1 MRISAIATHRK
12 FLGLIA
18 AIALVFTSFAFVE
31 PSKAAGACP
40 TAQCAT
46 LKVHYKRTS
55 ATSYNDWGLWLWALK
70 GSGLPESSVTPF
82 SNSVLDANG
91 FGYIDTLVPI
101 SAGVT
106 ELGLI
111 PRLKSG
117 WTKDVDQDRVV
128 KLDANKSAEIWI
140 KQDDPYIYNN
150 ASFTLPAEIW
160 SANIETFR
168 TIKVVLSKADS
179 VAGAGF
185 TLVGEGAPAIKSVS
199 KIYDVSNGLS
209 YSYKQWLIETETD
222 IPLGSQ
228 LTVHHAHA
236 TDPKRSFGDHLAVA
250 GKVFTSADFVS
261 NFTYDGDDL
270 GNTYTAAK
278 TDFRVWAPT
287 ASDVRIVTYASATT
301 PVGDGVVT
309 SMTKD
314 VKGTWVA
321 SMTGNKAGL
330 IYNYRVTAGGNTE
343 EAVDP
348 YARSVTVDGNRG
360 VVMDLTAT
368 NPTGW
373 ATHTKPAF
381 SGKLTDSVMYELHVR
396 DASIDP
402 SSGVSATNRGKF
414 LGLTELGKTVKV
426 GKVTSPTGLSA
437 IKDLGVTHVQ
447 LLPFYDYAS
456 GGLETSPTFN
466 WGYDPKNF
474 NAPEGQY
481 SSDPTNPIARVK
493 ELKSAIMAMHKN
505 GLRVTMDVVYGH
517 VASATEFSQQ
527 LIVPGYWFRR
537 DANGVLTNGSGCGN
551 DAATERPMVRKF
563 SVASMKYWT
572 KEYKLDGF
580 RVDQM
585 GLWDVETLNAV
596 RAGVSTIEPKA
607 TIIGEG
613 WSMGPS
619 IGVSQGT
626 QAQLRNMPGIGAF
639 NDGIRNAV
647 KGSPDGLSDGGYV
660 NGNPS
665 GTLNAIKAGII
676 GNTFSTTVTVPW
688 LTLEAGQAV
697 NYAEAHDNMTLFDKL
712 WAVNSQTS
720 RAAVAKQSR
729 QIASLL
735 FLAQGTPFIQAGQE
749 FLRSKAGDPN
759 SYRSND
765 SVNSLKWGERAKE
778 ATTVAYYKGLIAL
791 RKAHPAF
798 RQSSPTV
805 IAKIV
810 KFLSAP
816 SDVLAYSIDGK
827 AVKDTWQTIVVAS
840 NPNASA
846 KKVILPAKAT
856 WLVSVLNDK
865 AGVATLQTLKNTN
878 YILVPANSTV
888 VLHK

>member
-1 MRISAIATHRK
+1 MQLSTTRINRK
-12 FLGLIA
+12 LLGLVA

-31 PSKAAGACP
+31 PSKAATTCP
-40 TAQCAT
+40 TAQCAS
-46 LKVHYKRTS
+46 LKVHYKRTIS
-55 ATSYNDWGLWLWALK
+55 TSYNDWGLWLWAFK
-70 GSGLPESSVTPF
+70 GTGLPESVVTPF
-82 SNSVLDANG
+82 SNSNKDADG
-91 FGYIDTLVPI
+91 FGYIETLVPI

-117 WTKDVDQDRVV
+117 WTKDMDQDRIV

-140 KQDDPYIYNN
+140 KQGDAYIYNN
-150 ASFTLPAEIW
+150 SSFTLPAEIW
-160 SANIETFR
+160 SANIETLR
-168 TIKVVLSKADS
+168 TIKVVISKPYGL
-179 VAGAGF
+179 AGAGF
-185 TLVGEGAPAIKSVS
+185 SLEGFGAPNVISAT
-199 KIYDVSNGLS
+199 KINDNSNGSSSL
-209 YSYKQWLIETETD
+209 KQWLLTTDAD
-222 IPLGSQ
+222 IPLGSA
-228 LTVHHAHA
+228 LTVKH
-236 TDPKRSFGDHLAVA
+236 TDADPARVYGERLAVA
-250 GKVFTSADFVS
+250 GNVFTSPAFVD
-261 NFTYDGDDL
+261 NFTYEGDDL
-270 GNTYTAAK
+270 GSVFTAAK

-287 ASDVRIVTYASATT
+287 ASAVSLVTYATATT
-301 PVGDGVVT
+301 PKEDAVIT
-309 SMTKD
+309 PMTLD
-314 VKGTWVA
+314 VKGTWITTL
-321 SMTGNKAGL
+321 TGNKAGQV
-330 IYNYRVTAGGNTE
+330 YNYRVTAGGNTE

-348 YARSVTVDGNRG
+348 YARSVTIDGNRG
-360 VVMDLTAT
+360 VVMDLAAT

-373 ATHTKPAF
+373 TTHVKPAF
-381 SGKLTDSVMYELHVR
+381 SGRLVDSVMYELHVR

-402 SSGVSATNRGKF
+402 SSGVSAANRGKF

-426 GKVTSPTGLSA
+426 GKVTSPTVLSA
-437 IKDLGVTHVQ
+437 MKDLGVTHVQ
-447 LLPFYDYAS
+447 LLPMYDYAS
-456 GGLETSPTFN
+456 GGLESNPTFN

-481 SSDPTNPIARVK
+481 SSDPANPIARVK
-493 ELKSAIMAMHKN
+493 ELKSAIMAMHKA

-537 DANGVLTNGSGCGN
+537 DANGVLHNGSGCGN
-551 DAATERPMVRKF
+551 DTATERPMVRKF
-563 SVASMKYWT
+563 IVDSMKYWT

-580 RVDQM
+580 RIDQM
-585 GLWDVETLNAV
+585 GLWDVGTMNAV
-596 RAGVSTIEPKA
+596 RAGVSSIEPKA

-613 WSMGPS
+613 WTMGPS
-619 IGVSQGT
+619 IGLPKGT
-626 QAQLRNMPGIGAF
+626 QGELRNMPGVGAF

-660 NGNPS
+660 NGSPG
-665 GTLNAIKAGII
+665 GTINAVKSGII
-676 GNTFSTTVTVPW
+676 GNTFNPNVTVPW
-688 LTLEAGQAV
+688 LVLEAGQAV

-729 QIASLL
+729 QISSLL

-749 FLRSKAGDPN
+749 FLRSKDGDPN
-759 SYRSND
+759 SYRSPD
-765 SVNSLKWGERAKE
+765 SVNSIKWGERAKE
-778 ATTVAYYKGLIAL
+778 ATTVAYNKGLIAI

-798 RQSSPTV
+798 RQSSPTI

-827 AVKDTWQTIVVAS
+827 AVKDSWGTIVVAS

-846 KKVILPAKAT
+846 KKVVLPAKAT
-856 WLVSVLNDK
+856 WLVKVMNDK

-878 YILVPANSTV
+878 FVMVPANSTIL
-888 VLHK
+888 LHK

>member
-1 MRISAIATHRK
+1 MQLSTTGINRK
-12 FLGLIA
+12 LLGLVA

-31 PSKAAGACP
+31 PSKAAGTCP
-40 TAQCAT
+40 TAQCAS

-55 ATSYNDWGLWLWALK
+55 PTSYNDWGLWLWAFK
-70 GSGLPESSVTPF
+70 GTGLPESVVTPF
-82 SNSVLDANG
+82 SNSNKDADG
-91 FGYIDTLVPI
+91 FGYIETLVPI

-111 PRLKSG
+111 PRLKSE
-117 WTKDVDQDRVV
+117 WTKDMDQDRIV

-140 KQDDPYIYNN
+140 KQGDAYIYDNRL
-150 ASFTLPAEIW
+150 FTLPAEIW
-160 SANIETFR
+160 SANIETLR
-168 TIKVVLSKADS
+168 TIKVVISKPYGL
-179 VAGAGF
+179 AGAGF
-185 TLVGEGAPAIKSVS
+185 SLEGFGAPNVISAT
-199 KIYDVSNGLS
+199 KINDNSNGSSSL
-209 YSYKQWLIETETD
+209 KQWLLTTDAD
-222 IPLGSQ
+222 IPLGSA
-228 LTVHHAHA
+228 LTVKH
-236 TDPKRSFGDHLAVA
+236 TDADPARVYGERLAVA
-250 GKVFTSADFVS
+250 GNVFTSPAFVN
-261 NFTYDGDDL
+261 NFTYEGDDL
-270 GNTYTAAK
+270 GSVFTAAK

-287 ASDVRIVTYASATT
+287 ASAVSLVTYATAST
-301 PVGDGVVT
+301 PKEDAVVT
-309 SMTKD
+309 PMTLD

-321 SMTGNKAGL
+321 TLTGNKAGQV
-330 IYNYRVTAGGNTE
+330 YNYRVTAGGNTE

-348 YARSVTVDGNRG
+348 YARSVTIDGNRG
-360 VVMDLTAT
+360 VVMDLAAT

-373 ATHTKPAF
+373 TSYTKPAF
-381 SGKLTDSVMYELHVR
+381 SGRLVDSVMYELHVR
-396 DASIDP
+396 DATIDP
-402 SSGVSATNRGKF
+402 SSGVSAANRGKF

-447 LLPFYDYAS
+447 LLPMYDYAS
-456 GGLETSPTFN
+456 GGLESNPTFN

-481 SSDPTNPIARVK
+481 SSNPANPIARVK
-493 ELKSAIMAMHKN
+493 ELKSAIMAMHKA

-537 DANGVLTNGSGCGN
+537 DANGVLHNGSGCGN
-551 DAATERPMVRKF
+551 DTATERPMVRKF
-563 SVASMKYWT
+563 IVDSMKYWT

-580 RVDQM
+580 RIDQM
-585 GLWDVETLNAV
+585 GLWDVGTMNAV
-596 RAGVSTIEPKA
+596 RAGVSSIEPKA
-607 TIIGEG
+607 TMIGEG
-613 WSMGPS
+613 WTMGPS
-619 IGVSQGT
+619 IGLPKGT
-626 QAQLRNMPGIGAF
+626 QGELRNMPGIGAF

-660 NGNPS
+660 NGSPG
-665 GTLNAIKAGII
+665 GTINAVKSGII
-676 GNTFSTTVTVPW
+676 GNTFNENVTVPW
-688 LTLEAGQAV
+688 LVLDAGQAV

-749 FLRSKAGDPN
+749 FLRSKDGDPN
-759 SYRSND
+759 SYRSPD
-765 SVNSLKWGERAKE
+765 SVNSIKWGERAKE

-816 SDVLAYSIDGK
+816 NDVLAYSIDGK
-827 AVKDTWQTIVVAS
+827 AVKDSWATIVVAS

-846 KKVILPAKAT
+846 KKVVLPAKAT
-856 WLVSVLNDK
+856 WLVKVLNDK

-878 YILVPANSTV
+878 FVMVPANSTI

>member
-1 MRISAIATHRK
+1 MQLSTTRINRK
-12 FLGLIA
+12 LLGLVA

-31 PSKAAGACP
+31 PSKAATTCP
-40 TAQCAT
+40 TAQCAS
-46 LKVHYKRTS
+46 LKVHYKRTTS
-55 ATSYNDWGLWLWALK
+55 TSYNDWGLWLWAMK
-70 GSGLPESSVTPF
+70 GVGLPESVVTPF
-82 SNSVLDANG
+82 SNSNKDADG
-91 FGYIDTLVPI
+91 FGYIETLVPI

-111 PRLKSG
+111 PRMKSD
-117 WTKDVDQDRVV
+117 WTKDMDQDRIV

-140 KQDDPYIYNN
+140 KQGDAYIYDNRL
-150 ASFTLPAEIW
+150 FTLPAEIW
-160 SANIETFR
+160 SANIETLR
-168 TIKVVLSKADS
+168 TIKVVISKPYGL
-179 VAGAGF
+179 AGAGF
-185 TLVGEGAPAIKSVS
+185 SLEGFGAPNVISAT
-199 KIYDVSNGLS
+199 KINDNSNGSSSL
-209 YSYKQWLIETETD
+209 KQWLLTTDAD
-222 IPLGSQ
+222 IPLGSA
-228 LTVHHAHA
+228 LTVKH
-236 TDPKRSFGDHLAVA
+236 TDADPARVYGERLAVA
-250 GKVFTSADFVS
+250 GNVFTSPAFVN
-261 NFTYDGDDL
+261 NFTYEGDDL
-270 GNTYTAAK
+270 GSVFTAAK

-287 ASDVRIVTYASATT
+287 ASAVSLVTYATAST
-301 PVGDGVVT
+301 PKEDAVVT
-309 SMTKD
+309 PMTLD

-321 SMTGNKAGL
+321 TLTGNKAGQV
-330 IYNYRVTAGGNTE
+330 YNYRVTAGGNTE

-348 YARSVTVDGNRG
+348 YARSVTIDGNRG
-360 VVMDLTAT
+360 VVMDLAAT

-373 ATHTKPAF
+373 NSYAKPAF
-381 SGKLTDSVMYELHVR
+381 SGRLVDSVMYELHVR
-396 DASIDP
+396 DATIDP
-402 SSGVSATNRGKF
+402 SSGVSAANRGKF

-447 LLPFYDYAS
+447 LLPMYDYAS
-456 GGLETSPTFN
+456 GGLESNPTYN

-481 SSDPTNPIARVK
+481 SSNPANPIARVK
-493 ELKSAIMAMHKN
+493 ELKSAIMAMHKA

-537 DANGVLTNGSGCGN
+537 DANGVLHNGSGCGN
-551 DAATERPMVRKF
+551 DTATERPMVRKF
-563 SVASMKYWT
+563 IVDSMKYWT

-580 RVDQM
+580 RIDQM
-585 GLWDVETLNAV
+585 GLWDVGTMNAV
-596 RAGVSTIEPKA
+596 RAGVSSVEPKA
-607 TIIGEG
+607 TMIGEG

-619 IGVSQGT
+619 IGLPKGT
-626 QAQLRNMPGIGAF
+626 QGELRNMPGIGAF

-660 NGNPS
+660 NGSPG
-665 GTLNAIKAGII
+665 GTINAVKSGII
-676 GNTFSTTVTVPW
+676 GNTFNPNVTVPW
-688 LTLEAGQAV
+688 LVLEAGQAV

-729 QIASLL
+729 QISSLL

-749 FLRSKAGDPN
+749 FLRSKDGDPN
-759 SYRSND
+759 SYRSPD
-765 SVNSLKWGERAKE
+765 SVNSIKWGERAKE
-778 ATTVAYYKGLIAL
+778 ATTVAYNKGLIAI

-798 RQSSPTV
+798 RQSSPAI

-827 AVKDTWQTIVVAS
+827 AVKDSWGTIVVAS

-846 KKVILPAKAT
+846 KKVVLPAKAT
-856 WLVSVLNDK
+856 WLVKVMNDK

-878 YILVPANSTV
+878 FVMVPANSTIL
-888 VLHK
+888 LHK

>member
-1 MRISAIATHRK
+1 MQLSTTGINRK
-12 FLGLIA
+12 LLGLVA

-31 PSKAAGACP
+31 PSKAAGTCP
-40 TAQCAT
+40 TAQCAS

-55 ATSYNDWGLWLWALK
+55 PTSYNDWGLWLWAFK
-70 GSGLPESSVTPF
+70 GTGLPESVVTPF
-82 SNSVLDANG
+82 SNSNKDADG
-91 FGYIDTLVPI
+91 FGYIETLVPI

-111 PRLKSG
+111 PRLKSE
-117 WTKDVDQDRVV
+117 WTKDMDQDRIV

-140 KQDDPYIYNN
+140 KQGDAYIYDNRL
-150 ASFTLPAEIW
+150 FTLPAEIW
-160 SANIETFR
+160 SANIETLR
-168 TIKVVLSKADS
+168 TIKVVISKPYGL
-179 VAGAGF
+179 AGAGF
-185 TLVGEGAPAIKSVS
+185 SLEGFGAPNVISAT
-199 KIYDVSNGLS
+199 KINDNSNGSSSL
-209 YSYKQWLIETETD
+209 KQWLLTTDAD
-222 IPLGSQ
+222 IPLGSA
-228 LTVHHAHA
+228 LTVKH
-236 TDPKRSFGDHLAVA
+236 TDADPARVYGERLAVA
-250 GKVFTSADFVS
+250 GNVFTSPAFVN
-261 NFTYDGDDL
+261 NFTYEGDDL
-270 GNTYTAAK
+270 GSVFTAAK

-287 ASDVRIVTYASATT
+287 ASAVSLVTYATAST
-301 PVGDGVVT
+301 PKEDAVVT
-309 SMTKD
+309 PMTLD

-321 SMTGNKAGL
+321 TLTGNKAGQV
-330 IYNYRVTAGGNTE
+330 YNYRVTAGGNTE

-348 YARSVTVDGNRG
+348 YARSVTIDGNRG
-360 VVMDLTAT
+360 VVMDLAAT

-373 ATHTKPAF
+373 TSYTKPAF
-381 SGKLTDSVMYELHVR
+381 SGRLVDSVMYELHVR

-402 SSGVSATNRGKF
+402 SSGVSAANRGKF

-447 LLPFYDYAS
+447 LLPMYDYAS
-456 GGLETSPTFN
+456 GGLESNPTFN

-481 SSDPTNPIARVK
+481 SSNPANPVARVK
-493 ELKSAIMAMHKN
+493 ELKSAIMAMHKA

-537 DANGVLTNGSGCGN
+537 DANGVLHNGSGCGN
-551 DAATERPMVRKF
+551 DTATERPMVRKF
-563 SVASMKYWT
+563 IVDSMKYWT

-580 RVDQM
+580 RIDQM
-585 GLWDVETLNAV
+585 GLWDVGTMNAV
-596 RAGVSTIEPKA
+596 RAGVSSIEPKA
-607 TIIGEG
+607 TMIGEG
-613 WSMGPS
+613 WTMGPS
-619 IGVSQGT
+619 IGLPKGT
-626 QAQLRNMPGIGAF
+626 QGELRNMPGIGAF

-660 NGNPS
+660 NGSPG
-665 GTLNAIKAGII
+665 GTINAVKSGII
-676 GNTFSTTVTVPW
+676 GNTFNENVTVPW
-688 LTLEAGQAV
+688 LVLDAGQAV

-749 FLRSKAGDPN
+749 FLRSKDGDPN
-759 SYRSND
+759 SYRSPD
-765 SVNSLKWGERAKE
+765 SVNSIKWGERAKE

-816 SDVLAYSIDGK
+816 NDVLAYSIDGK
-827 AVKDTWQTIVVAS
+827 AVKDSWATIVVAS

-846 KKVILPAKAT
+846 KKVVLPAKAT
-856 WLVSVLNDK
+856 WLVKVLNDK

-878 YILVPANSTV
+878 FVMVPANSTI

>member
-1 MRISAIATHRK
+1 MQLSTTKINRK
-12 FLGLIA
+12 LLGLVA

-31 PSKAAGACP
+31 PSKAAGTCP
-40 TAQCAT
+40 TAQCAS

-55 ATSYNDWGLWLWALK
+55 PTSYNDWGLWLWAFK
-70 GSGLPESSVTPF
+70 GTGLPESVVTPF
-82 SNSVLDANG
+82 SNSNKDADG
-91 FGYIDTLVPI
+91 FGYIETLVPI

-111 PRLKSG
+111 PRLKSE
-117 WTKDVDQDRVV
+117 WTKDMDQDRIV

-140 KQDDPYIYNN
+140 KQGDAYIYDNRL
-150 ASFTLPAEIW
+150 FTLPAEIW
-160 SANIETFR
+160 SANIETLR
-168 TIKVVLSKADS
+168 TIKVVISKPYGL
-179 VAGAGF
+179 AGAGF
-185 TLVGEGAPAIKSVS
+185 SLEGFGAPNVISAT
-199 KIYDVSNGLS
+199 KINDNSNGSSSL
-209 YSYKQWLIETETD
+209 KQWLLTTDAD
-222 IPLGSQ
+222 IPLGSA
-228 LTVHHAHA
+228 LTVKH
-236 TDPKRSFGDHLAVA
+236 TDADPARVYGERLAVA
-250 GKVFTSADFVS
+250 GNVFTSPAFVS
-261 NFTYDGDDL
+261 NFTYEGDDL
-270 GNTYTAAK
+270 GSVFTAAK

-287 ASDVRIVTYASATT
+287 ASAVSLVTYATAST
-301 PVGDGVVT
+301 PKEDAVVT
-309 SMTKD
+309 PMTLD
-314 VKGTWVA
+314 VKGTWIA
-321 SMTGNKAGL
+321 TLTGNKAGQV
-330 IYNYRVTAGGNTE
+330 YNYRVTAGGNTE

-348 YARSVTVDGNRG
+348 YARSVTIDGNRG
-360 VVMDLTAT
+360 VVMDLAAT

-373 ATHTKPAF
+373 TSYTKPAF
-381 SGKLTDSVMYELHVR
+381 SGRLVDSVMYELHVR
-396 DASIDP
+396 DATIDP
-402 SSGVSATNRGKF
+402 SSGVSAANRGKF

-447 LLPFYDYAS
+447 LLPMYDYAS
-456 GGLETSPTFN
+456 GGLESNPTYN

-481 SSDPTNPIARVK
+481 SSNPANPIARVK
-493 ELKSAIMAMHKN
+493 ELKSAIMAMHKA

-537 DANGVLTNGSGCGN
+537 DANGVLHNGSGCGN
-551 DAATERPMVRKF
+551 DTATERPMVRKF
-563 SVASMKYWT
+563 IVDSMKYWT

-580 RVDQM
+580 RIDQM
-585 GLWDVETLNAV
+585 GLWDVGTMNAV
-596 RAGVSTIEPKA
+596 RAGVSSVEPKA
-607 TIIGEG
+607 TMIGEG

-619 IGVSQGT
+619 IGLPKGT
-626 QAQLRNMPGIGAF
+626 QGELRNMPGIGAF

-660 NGNPS
+660 NGSPG
-665 GTLNAIKAGII
+665 GTINAVKSGII
-676 GNTFSTTVTVPW
+676 GNTFNENVTVPW
-688 LTLEAGQAV
+688 LVLEAGQAV

-729 QIASLL
+729 QISSLL

-749 FLRSKAGDPN
+749 FLRSKDGDPN
-759 SYRSND
+759 SYRSPD
-765 SVNSLKWGERAKE
+765 SVNSIKWGERAKE
-778 ATTVAYYKGLIAL
+778 ATTVAYNKGLIAI

-798 RQSSPTV
+798 RQSSPAV

-810 KFLSAP
+810 KFLTAP
-816 SDVLAYSIDGK
+816 NDVLAYSIDGK
-827 AVKDTWQTIVVAS
+827 AVKDSWATIVVAS

-846 KKVILPAKAT
+846 KKVVLPAKAT
-856 WLVSVLNDK
+856 WLVKVMNDK

-878 YILVPANSTV
+878 FVMVPANSTI